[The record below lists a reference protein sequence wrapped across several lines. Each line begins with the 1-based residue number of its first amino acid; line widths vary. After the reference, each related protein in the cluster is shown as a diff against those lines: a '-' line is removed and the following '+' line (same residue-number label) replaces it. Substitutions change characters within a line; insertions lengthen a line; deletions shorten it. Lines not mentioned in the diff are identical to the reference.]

1 MDAHTGANTGMAQHL
16 LQASV
21 GSIGLK
27 RAGSIAGGTIPH
39 DQLLR
44 AKLNQFL
51 VLGPG
56 QEGVSVSQQKGK
68 CGTCNA
74 GFTFRLARIAAH
86 FAKKG
91 GFGVGACTQPPPEAV
106 ALSLKVF
113 EVQKAKVQKVAGRDE
128 RDIGGL
134 FGQTPPSMAERGAGA
149 AIHQEYAQQ
158 WVSGTGRPAD
168 YAMQSHAQPE
178 TSIAPHLSQA
188 PTIGLKRAGT
198 PNSPSTPNDQLLRSQ
213 LNQFLVIAP
222 GQEGIS
228 VSQQKGRCGTCN
240 MSFTFRLARIAA
252 HFTRQGGNGVGAC
265 TEPPAEAV
273 ALAIKVFACQKAKAQ
288 KIVGKEGRNAG
299 LLDQTSPDMA
309 EQEAGAAAHQA
320 YAQQGVSSTGRP
332 GDGHAA
338 TAMALQASKRAIG
351 LKRSTATLLNDQLRA
366 KLGQFLILSPGQEG
380 RSVSQQKGRCG
391 TCDMTFTFRLL
402 RIAAHFT
409 KQSGNGVGPCTQP
422 PAEAVALSLKVF
434 EVLKATVHKGTGKE
448 PKDAGLLD
456 RKPTITAE
464 RGARAATNQAYAQ
477 WVLGTGQS
485 FNIGRNHLFKKFV
498 KAAIKD
504 PQWQPEDRFTL
515 ATTRLNKEAESIRKS
530 LGSWIGEDAEKFGCT
545 IGLDGWTNGQ
555 VNVIDRH

>member
-1 MDAHTGANTGMAQHL
+1 MAQHL
-16 LQASV
+16 LQASID
-21 GSIGLK
+21 SIGFK
-27 RAGSIAGGTIPH
+27 RSGSIAGGTVPH

-128 RDIGGL
+128 RDPGP

-168 YAMQSHAQPE
+168 YAAQPHAHPE
-178 TSIAPHLSQA
+178 TSMAPHLPQTPSRS
-188 PTIGLKRAGT
+188 IGMKRAGT
-198 PNSPSTPNDQLLRSQ
+198 PISPSIPNDQLLRSQ

-228 VSQQKGRCGTCN
+228 VSQQKGRCSTCN

-288 KIVGKEGRNAG
+288 KIVGKERGAG
-299 LLDQTSPDMA
+299 LLNQTLPDMA
-309 EQEAGAAAHQA
+309 ERGAGAAAYQA
-320 YAQQGVSSTGRP
+320 YAQQEVSGTVRPCDFHAGTG
-332 GDGHAA
+332 
-338 TAMALQASKRAIG
+338 MAPQASKRSIG

-366 KLGQFLILSPGQEG
+366 KLGQFLVLSPGQEG
-380 RSVSQQKGRCG
+380 LSVSQQKGRCG

-402 RIAAHFT
+402 RVAAHFT

-434 EVLKATVHKGTGKE
+434 EVLKATVHKGAGKE
-448 PKDAGLLD
+448 AKDAGLLD
-456 RKPTITAE
+456 QKPPIMAE
-464 RGARAATNQAYAQ
+464 RGVRAATNQAYAQ

-485 FNIGRNHLFKKFV
+485 FNIGRNHLFKKFI

-515 ATTRLNKEAESIRKS
+515 VTTRLDKETESVRKGLS
-530 LGSWIGEDAEKFGCT
+530 AWIGEDAEKFGCT

-555 VNVIDRH
+555 VTTLFIRTG